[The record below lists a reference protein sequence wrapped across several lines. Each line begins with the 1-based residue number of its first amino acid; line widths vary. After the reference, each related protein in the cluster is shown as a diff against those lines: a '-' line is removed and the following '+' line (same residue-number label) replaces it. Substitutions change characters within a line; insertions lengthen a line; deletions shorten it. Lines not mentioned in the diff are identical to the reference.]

1 MEEGL
6 GHYGQVLIKARDLV
20 IQGANERNCQK
31 GGCLWNCI
39 SAKKRKSKLKGFAHE
54 AVANI
59 VSCFYNNK
67 KPSNKTFFSFV
78 ASQINSFFL
87 L

>member
-6 GHYGQVLIKARDLV
+6 GHYGQILIKARDLV

-39 SAKKRKSKLKGFAHE
+39 SAKKKKASEHQFSAADQLLLK
-54 AVANI
+54 
-59 VSCFYNNK
+59 
-67 KPSNKTFFSFV
+67 
-78 ASQINSFFL
+78 
-87 L
+87 